1 MSSFLSSRLPVDK
14 EIFVD
19 ASLRPRFLKDYIG
32 QDKVKQQIKLFI
44 EASKRKGELL
54 DHVLI
59 SGPPGLG
66 KTTLAQIIANELGK
80 NIIFTSG
87 PVLEKK
93 GDLAGILSSLE
104 EGDILFIDEI
114 HRLNSSIEE
123 ALYPAIE
130 EFRLDIIIGKG
141 SSSRTVSI
149 SLPKFTLIGA
159 TTRAGMLTSPLLS
172 RFGIVLNMD
181 YYDEDSLKQ
190 IIKRSAVIMGIE
202 ISDDAAYEIAK
213 RSRGTPRNAN
223 RLLKRVHDYAVI
235 HSNGIVDRDTAVNAL
250 TFLGIDEDGLDEK
263 DRSYLDVLVN
273 RFGCRPVGLST
284 ISSALSESRNTV
296 EELIEPYLLRKGY
309 IQKTHKGRI
318 PTEKAIKKFEK

>member
-1 MSSFLSSRLPVDK
+1 MDK

-32 QDKVKQQIKLFI
+32 QKKVKQQIKLFI

-104 EGDILFIDEI
+104 EGDILFVDEI
-114 HRLNSSIEE
+114 HRLNPSVEE

-141 SSSRTVSI
+141 NSSRTVSI

-190 IIKRSAVIMGIE
+190 IIKRSAFIIGVE

-235 HSNGIVDRDTAVNAL
+235 HNNGKIDRDTAVNAL

-309 IQKTHKGRI
+309 IQKTHKGRV

>member
-1 MSSFLSSRLPVDK
+1 MDK
-14 EIFVD
+14 EIYADV
-19 ASLRPRFLKDYIG
+19 SLRPKFLKDYIG
-32 QDKVKQQIKLFI
+32 QEKVKKQIKLFI
-44 EASKRKGELL
+44 EASKKKMEIL

-66 KTTLAQIIANELGK
+66 KTTLAQIIANELGR

-104 EGDILFIDEI
+104 EGGILFIDEI
-114 HRLNSSIEE
+114 HRLNPSVEE

-141 SSSRTVSI
+141 NSSRTISI
-149 SLPKFTLIGA
+149 NLPQFTLIGA

-181 YYDEDSLKQ
+181 YYDENSLKQ
-190 IIKRSAVIMGIE
+190 IIKRSAVIIDVKITDE
-202 ISDDAAYEIAK
+202 AALEIAK

-223 RLLKRVHDYAVI
+223 RLLKRVHDYAVV
-235 HSNGIVDRDTAVNAL
+235 HGCGIITKQMAEEAL
-250 TFLGIDEDGLDEK
+250 TFLGIDEEGLDNTDK
-263 DRSYLDVLVN
+263 KYLDILVN
-273 RFGCRPVGLST
+273 KFKCKPVGLST
-284 ISSALSESRNTV
+284 ISSALSESKSTI
-296 EELIEPYLLRKGY
+296 EEIIEPYLLRKGY
-309 IQKTHKGRI
+309 IQRTQRGRV
-318 PTEKAIKKFEK
+318 PTEKAVKKFEK